1 MHEFLQP
8 RILPSLGS
16 AIGHN
21 QKGDIDMSAH
31 VIVESVQVMGCSD
44 HVTDLRLVYTP
55 GKACSADFQCR
66 TTTYPSVCHTT
77 GPIEEKKTIPRSIH
91 FCFIIF
97 LLYTVLWNSIVSSL
111 YFSKRYFFCS
121 TYRIYSSISRVYQ

>member
-44 HVTDLRLVYTP
+44 HVTDLCLIYTL
-55 GKACSADFQCR
+55 GKARSADFQCR

-77 GPIEEKKTIPRSIH
+77 GPIEKKKLYH
-91 FCFIIF
+91 AVYFCFIIF
-97 LLYTVLWNSIVSSL
+97 LLYTILWNSIVSSL
-111 YFSKRYFFCS
+111 YFSKLYFFCS
-121 TYRIYSSISRVYQ
+121 IYRIYSSISRVYQ